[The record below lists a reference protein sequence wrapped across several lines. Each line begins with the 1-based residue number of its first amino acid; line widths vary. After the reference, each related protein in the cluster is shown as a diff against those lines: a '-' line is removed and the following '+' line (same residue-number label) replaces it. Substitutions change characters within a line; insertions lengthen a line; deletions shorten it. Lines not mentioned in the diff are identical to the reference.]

1 MDENEAEKLKV
12 QQEIAKSNTRYIV
25 FEVSAIDGRGLK
37 IEQYSTERSLIIR
50 KYKHGEKN
58 MGYLPIKAWGKKW
71 NISLSRN
78 GERIWDIPQVFFIEI
93 LWNISIYDN
102 VS

>member
-1 MDENEAEKLKV
+1 
-12 QQEIAKSNTRYIV
+12 
-25 FEVSAIDGRGLK
+25 
-37 IEQYSTERSLIIR
+37 
-50 KYKHGEKN
+50 
-58 MGYLPIKAWGKKW
+58 MGYLPIKAWGEKW
-71 NISLSRN
+71 DISLSKN